1 MKKQNIITL
10 LIIACIAVLMV
21 TILGICTYQL
31 VISDD
36 MIIKSI
42 CCVVSHIIIVI
53 ITIAF
58 VVICNWEK

>member
-10 LIIACIAVLMV
+10 LIIAGIAILMV

-31 VISDD
+31 VISND

-42 CCVVSHIIIVI
+42 CCVVSHIIVVI